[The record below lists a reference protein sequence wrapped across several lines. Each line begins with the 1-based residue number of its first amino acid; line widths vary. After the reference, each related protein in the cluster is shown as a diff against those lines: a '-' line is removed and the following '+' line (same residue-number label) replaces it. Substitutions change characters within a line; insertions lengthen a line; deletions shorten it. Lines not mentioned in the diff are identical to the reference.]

1 MNKGNIQAVRD
12 LAVPIGDI
20 RDRIS
25 EIQDTYPKRGTY
37 MDRVVGTNMMQMGN
51 GNEMVVLGS
60 PIDTQPLR
68 LTAHKQLA
76 SKMKIPW
83 TYYSRMMKEG
93 NRILAENVNYWLRD
107 TWEQDKNYLLR
118 YDRHGEHP
126 AIRAILSDRYKRIDH
141 VEVASRLIPVLDE
154 GGYEIKSAYVNHEI
168 MEIKAVTPRI
178 NTDVAGDV
186 VQGGVTIRNSEVGLN
201 AFKVS
206 AFVYTLV
213 CTNGMIAPVGSETF
227 NRIHL
232 GGVIDAN
239 FPSYKTNWDLL
250 SDASAYLGN
259 NKWEEGFNR
268 TVRALR
274 DAEFVEIRSID
285 GSAEYLNKV
294 DPSVTLTQSEIDYVK
309 FNFRDQHAPT
319 LYGLANAITRTAQD
333 VEAYTRSSELEKFGG
348 TVLNLSGQALNNL
361 VTAEPVEVA

>member
-1 MNKGNIQAVRD
+1 
-12 LAVPIGDI
+12 
-20 RDRIS
+20 
-25 EIQDTYPKRGTY
+25 
-37 MDRVVGTNMMQMGN
+37 
-51 GNEMVVLGS
+51 
-60 PIDTQPLR
+60 
-68 LTAHKQLA
+68 
-76 SKMKIPW
+76 
-83 TYYSRMMKEG
+83 
-93 NRILAENVNYWLRD
+93 
-107 TWEQDKNYLLR
+107 
-118 YDRHGEHP
+118 
-126 AIRAILSDRYKRIDH
+126 
-141 VEVASRLIPVLDE
+141 
-154 GGYEIKSAYVNHEI
+154 GYEIKSAYVNHEI